1 MPTIRLLQRSRG
13 FAAIAIL
20 ILGCGLMLCITA
32 FAVANAYLLRTLPY
46 PAADRLYTVEYAA
59 PGQRPP
65 RDMER
70 LDWRTLDDIVEHPLA
85 WDLDMFYVLGGRYPE
100 SAPGAWVTPGYMQG
114 FGIRPAIGRAFEA
127 SDFEAGRPQVA
138 LISHRM
144 WRTRFAG
151 DPAIVGRGF
160 SAYVSDRPE
169 EAETF
174 TVIGVLPADLWH
186 TNPYTEVLAPLRAPT
201 YPYLVRLREGAT
213 PEIAAQRITALVRAG
228 DATLP
233 ADWRVVMRSAH
244 ASYVAQ
250 VRPLVVALGV
260 AAGLVLLIAC
270 ANVAVLMLVRASRR
284 QREIA
289 VRLALGATRGAIA
302 RLLIAEGL
310 AIGGAATIVGLG
322 LSWMAVGGLG
332 PMIERQLGRQPPGG
346 AAALAVDWTVVIA
359 AVVCGLLTVC
369 GVMLAPL
376 ASCWR
381 TRGSFALVGGRGAT
395 EGPAS
400 RRMRSVLIAFEVA
413 ASLALL
419 SGSVLMVSS
428 AVRMLGVDFGMQTGR
443 VLIAGVGLRARAYPD
458 ALRRSTFFSQVPARL
473 AGVAGVESVALSDW
487 WPLQPPPKRRI
498 EIDGASSRTN
508 GGASDSARDTVT
520 GSATDGA
527 RGRARAEAGVMGV
540 SAGYFATLGIPRR
553 AGRVFADRDA
563 LKSEAVAIVSETMA
577 RQLWPR
583 SPAVGQRLLI
593 MPDAQ
598 DRDANG
604 AAAVP
609 VWHAV
614 VGVVGDVRQTHAD
627 LDRADVYIPLL
638 QRAARFAF
646 VHIRLAHTSALLQSV
661 PAPSGASGSRD
672 TNESPASRDAR
683 DSEQRLR
690 EALATLDP
698 EVSMGTPRLLDHVL
712 DQERTRPRFLASLL
726 VAFAVFAGL
735 LALVGMYGAIA
746 YAVRQ
751 REREIAVRMAI
762 GANRQAVTRLFVRQ
776 GALVLCGGLTLGAAA
791 AIASGR
797 LLESQLYGVRPGDP
811 WLLVLTT
818 TGFAICGLLAVWI
831 PARRAAAMDPAAALK
846 QEL

>member
-1 MPTIRLLQRSRG
+1 MPTIRLLRHARG

-59 PGQRPP
+59 PGQHPP
-65 RDMER
+65 REMER
-70 LDWRTLDDIVEHPLA
+70 LAWHTLDDIVEHPLA

-100 SAPGAWVTPGYMQG
+100 SAPGAWVTPGYMAG
-114 FGIRPAIGRAFEA
+114 FGIRPAIGRTFEA

-160 SAYVSDRPE
+160 SAYVSDRPD

-201 YPYLVRLREGAT
+201 YPYLVRLREGVM
-213 PEIAAQRITALVRAG
+213 PEMAAERIAALVRG
-228 DATLP
+228 GGATLP

-244 ASYVAQ
+244 ASYVTQ
-250 VRPLVVALGV
+250 VRPLVVAVGV
-260 AAGLVLLIAC
+260 AAGLVLMIAC

-322 LSWMAVGGLG
+322 LSWIVVRGLG
-332 PMIERQLGRQPPGG
+332 PVIERQLGRQPPGG

-376 ASCWR
+376 VSSWR
-381 TRGSFALVGGRGAT
+381 TRGSLALVGGGRGAT

-400 RRMRSVLIAFEVA
+400 RRMRGVLIAFEVA

-419 SGSVLMVSS
+419 SGSALMVSS

-443 VLIAGVGLRARAYPD
+443 VMIAGVGLRARAYPD
-458 ALRRSTFFSQVPARL
+458 PARRSAFFAQVPARL

-487 WPLQPPPKRRI
+487 WPLQPPPRRRI
-498 EIDGASSRTN
+498 EIDGAK
-508 GGASDSARDTVT
+508 GDAQAQ
-520 GSATDGA
+520 
-527 RGRARAEAGVMGV
+527 AGVMGV
-540 SAGYFATLGIPRR
+540 GAGYFETLGIPRR
-553 AGRVFADRDA
+553 AGRVFTDRDA
-563 LKSEAVAIVSETMA
+563 LASEPVAIVSETMA

-583 SPAVGQRLLI
+583 SSAVGQRLLI
-593 MPDAQ
+593 MPDE
-598 DRDANG
+598 RERGANAP
-604 AAAVP
+604 AAAP
-609 VWHAV
+609 AWHTV

-627 LDRADVYIPLL
+627 LDQADLYIPLL
-638 QRAARFAF
+638 QRADRFAF
-646 VHIRLAHTSALLQSV
+646 VHIRLAHSSALLRSG
-661 PAPSGASGSRD
+661 PAASAAAGSRD
-672 TNESPASRDAR
+672 RDADDSPASRDAR

-690 EALATLDP
+690 EALAALDP
-698 EVSMGTPRLLDHVL
+698 EVSMGTPRLLDQVV

-735 LALVGMYGAIA
+735 LALIGMYGAIA

-776 GALVLCGGLTLGAAA
+776 GALVLGGGLILGAAA

-811 WLLVLTT
+811 SVLVLTT
-818 TGFAICGLLAVWI
+818 VSFAICGLLAVWI